1 MRYER
6 LAGARIERERA
17 EIWRQISAIDRQIDR
32 LVYGL
37 YG

>member
-1 MRYER
+1 
-6 LAGARIERERA
+6 LGGVGGARFAGELA
-17 EIWRQISAIDRQIDR
+17 VIWRQISAIDRQIDR